1 MEYHHSASS
10 VDLSRSGAKAGIAP
24 ARSSATATTMRR
36 MVRLKWSSYMPI
48 PTRQLAF
55 AAALSLLL
63 AFTLR
68 AQSPTTTV
76 RVLDQRG
83 APVAHAVL
91 DVGGGSPRIADDS
104 GRITMHF
111 DSDTT
116 TVRVRRMG
124 FSPFFG
130 PVNRAVGGEVTV
142 TLTSAAQRLAA
153 VTVETKR
160 DKTPLERSGFYDRAD
175 RAQRG
180 AYTAEFVTPEELD
193 SRPMTRVSDAFRG
206 RKFIKVVPAGS
217 RGSVLQGR
225 AGCAVTILLDG
236 QPVRGDG
243 KWVEPLVRNLPS
255 GRDASMG
262 GGTQGRSA
270 ALIIEDIVNI
280 GSVAAIEMYASANSA
295 PAELMTNWTPCGVV
309 AIWTGARH

>member
-1 MEYHHSASS
+1 
-10 VDLSRSGAKAGIAP
+10 
-24 ARSSATATTMRR
+24 
-36 MVRLKWSSYMPI
+36 MPI
-48 PTRQLAF
+48 PTGQLAF

-63 AFTLR
+63 AFALR
-68 AQSPTTTV
+68 AQSPATTV

-83 APVAHAVL
+83 APVSHAVL
-91 DVGGGSPRIADDS
+91 DVGGGRPRIADDS

-130 PVNRAVGGEVTV
+130 PVSRVVGSEVTV
-142 TLTSAAQRLAA
+142 TLTSAAQPLAA

-160 DKTPLERSGFYDRAD
+160 DKTPLERSGFYDRVL

-180 AYTAEFVTPEELD
+180 AYNAEFVTPEELD
-193 SRPMTRVSDAFRG
+193 SRPMSRVSDAFRG
-206 RKFIKVVPAGS
+206 KRFIKVVPAGP

-225 AGCAVTILLDG
+225 AGCAVTVLLDG
-236 QPVRGDG
+236 QPVRGNG
-243 KWVEPLVRNLPS
+243 KWVEPLVSNLPGPTGS
-255 GRDASMG
+255 KDGKTGQAARADVSTG
-262 GGTQGRSA
+262 GGTYGRSA
-270 ALIIEDIVNI
+270 ALIIDDIVNI